1 MLKRASDFDKEK
13 MEDPSVEEIKHLKDP
28 EKAAAIVD
36 SFNKISQEYDEIM
49 TESIKVPPIPKE
61 TIPTFTPLQIKK
73 YLDRVKTNKATLPGE
88 IPAKIVKL
96 NSDILC
102 TPMAHMINQSIK
114 QG

>member
-1 MLKRASDFDKEK
+1 MSNIKKEILPRHGETGKISQSLKEK
-13 MEDPSVEEIKHLKDP
+13 IEDPSVEEIKHLKDP

-73 YLDRVKTNKATLPGE
+73 YLATF
-88 IPAKIVKL
+88 
-96 NSDILC
+96 
-102 TPMAHMINQSIK
+102 
-114 QG
+114 